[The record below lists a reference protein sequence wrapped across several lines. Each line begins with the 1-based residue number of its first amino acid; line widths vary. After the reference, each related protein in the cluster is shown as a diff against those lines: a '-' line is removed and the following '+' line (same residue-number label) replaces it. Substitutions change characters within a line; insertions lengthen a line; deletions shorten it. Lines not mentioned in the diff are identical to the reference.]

1 MENLKQYNLIPLT
14 QEVLQ
19 ESLVEYN
26 SPKDKLSSLTNE
38 GVLLRLKRGLY
49 SVPRT
54 LTGQSLSRELIANH
68 LRGPSYVSFESA
80 LSYHGLI
87 PERVYITKS
96 ATLKRKKN
104 YSTPVGHFHYIHV
117 PEYYYPIGLNLEIIN
132 NSYAY
137 IIASPEKAL
146 CDLILATSGLRLQS
160 VKSAA
165 EYLISDL
172 RIDQDYIVNLNENI
186 IQECATKG
194 YKRADIHNLLKFI
207 NKLKYQ

>member
-1 MENLKQYNLIPLT
+1 MGNLKKYNLIPVT
-14 QEVLQ
+14 QEVLH
-19 ESLVEYN
+19 ESLVDYS
-26 SPKDKLSSLTNE
+26 SPKDKLSSLTNQ

-49 SVPRT
+49 SIPRT
-54 LTGQSLSRELIANH
+54 LTGKSLSRELIANH

-80 LSYHGLI
+80 LSYHRLI

-96 ATLKRKKN
+96 ATLKRKKT
-104 YSTPVGHFHYIHV
+104 YSTPVGHFQYIHV

-146 CDLILATSGLRLQS
+146 CDLILGTSGLRLQS
-160 VKSAA
+160 VKSAG

-172 RIDQDYIVNLNENI
+172 RIDPDYIVNLNQNI

-194 YKRADIHNLLKFI
+194 YKRTDIDNLLKFI
-207 NKLKYQ
+207 NKLKYH